1 MGSYDYVLTADRSQ
15 VSNFRG
21 NFLFGFLSCGPAKIS
36 PGPVYGMICP
46 TNDTYDKSS
55 GKLNLAP
62 LGLRRIQSSLSSRFG
77 GDSVRAQHPFELEKA
92 IDGNTKIVGLTE
104 MSPLGIGTVDTA
116 ISWNN
121 DPWNR
126 EWFIRLG
133 KKLKA
138 LKKRNDFK
146 VVVGGPGSWQ
156 LLRPFTNYMRRQLT
170 KRSKEAIGYGE
181 DGGSGIG
188 SSREI
193 DPWVKDEL
201 GIDYVVEGEADVT
214 VGDIFENIAD
224 GKSPEVLRSATN
236 SIGDIDNIPEIM
248 EPTLTGTLEIMRG
261 CGRGCDFCAPN
272 LRTKRDIPVERLTR
286 EAKRNIAAGQNSLWL
301 LTEELTLYGCDN
313 KDKIP
318 NEDAIVD
325 LFENLKK
332 VGADRIGA
340 THWTFAGVRAAPG
353 LIEKLSKINGLGPD
367 TWMGVQPGLE
377 WISPRLVKK
386 YMPYKMKPFTPEEYP
401 DTIREAIRVMNR
413 NYYYPAITLV
423 VGHPDEEDYEVDQ
436 TTDFIEELS
445 NDVGL
450 KGIVA
455 PLLYV
460 DYYKPERSMDYDM
473 MNEHH
478 WKLYYTAW
486 KHNAKQF
493 SQDIWLA
500 TQSFGMLSRFGTILG
515 TYAISGYILRFLRHE
530 FRKRFGYTPD
540 WMTSSSKKERPSSSP
555 TGVKN

>member
-1 MGSYDYVLTADRSQ
+1 MGSYGYVLSADRSQ

-36 PGPVYGMICP
+36 PGPIYGMICP
-46 TNDTYDKSS
+46 TKDTYNRET
-55 GKLNLAP
+55 GELELAP
-62 LGLRRIQSSLSSRFG
+62 LGLRRIQSSLEDKYG
-77 GDSVRAQHPFELEKA
+77 DDSVRAQHPFEMEKA
-92 IDGNTKIVGLTE
+92 IGKDTRIVGLTE

-156 LLRPFTNYMRRQLT
+156 LLRPFTDYMRRQLT
-170 KRSKEAIGYGE
+170 RRSQEAMVEEAAPLKRGAK
-181 DGGSGIG
+181 
-188 SSREI
+188 EI

-214 VGDIFENIAD
+214 VGNIFEKIED
-224 GKSPEVLRSATN
+224 GRAPEVIRSATN
-236 SIGDIDNIPEIM
+236 TIGDIDEIPEVTK
-248 EPTLTGTLEIMRG
+248 PTLTGTLEIMRG

-272 LRTKRDIPVERLTR
+272 LRTKRDMPIDRLVR
-286 EAKRNIAAGQNSLWL
+286 EAKLNIDSGQTALWL

-313 KDKIP
+313 RDKVP

-325 LFENLKK
+325 LFQNLKNA
-332 VGADRIGA
+332 GAEKIGA
-340 THWTFAGVRAAPG
+340 THWTFAGVRAAPR
-353 LIEKLSKINGLGPD
+353 LIERLSRINNMGPD
-367 TWMGVQPGLE
+367 SWMGVQPGLE

-401 DTIREAIRVMNR
+401 DTIREAIRIMNR

-423 VGHPDEEDYEVDQ
+423 VGHPDEQDEEVDQ
-436 TTDFIEELS
+436 TTDFIEQLS
-445 NDVGL
+445 TDVGL
-450 KGIVA
+450 KGIIA

-486 KHNAKQF
+486 KHNARQF
-493 SQDIWLA
+493 SEDIWLA
-500 TQSFGMLSRFGTILG
+500 TQSFGMLSRYGTILG
-515 TYAISGYILRFLRHE
+515 TYAISGYILRFLRGQ
-530 FRKRFGYTPD
+530 FKKRFGYLPD
-540 WMTSSSKKERPSSSP
+540 WMTTPIKREKSSSAP
-555 TGVKN
+555 TGVNH